1 MNGIVMGGGAGLSMH
16 GSFRVVTEKTVF
28 AMPEA
33 SIGHFPDIGASYF
46 LSRLPG
52 YFGEYLGLTGARIDG
67 TEMLACGLATHFVL
81 SKDLQSIENDLLKVS
96 SSDTA
101 TIDEHIKKY
110 INQAHMNHDSYCK
123 RLEIVNKCFSK
134 KTVEQILLP
143 LENEVSRGADKW
155 VAKAISS
162 MKSASPTSL
171 KIFLR
176 SVKGKRKSADV

>member
-1 MNGIVMGGGAGLSMH
+1 
-16 GSFRVVTEKTVF
+16 
-28 AMPEA
+28 
-33 SIGHFPDIGASYF
+33 
-46 LSRLPG
+46 
-52 YFGEYLGLTGARIDG
+52 
-67 TEMLACGLATHFVL
+67 
-81 SKDLQSIENDLLKVS
+81 DLQSIENDLLKVS

-176 SVKGKRKSADV
+176 SVKGKRKSADGSRALLFDKDKNPKQLQSLFGMPFFHNFFPAVAAFMLRASTEEMVEQVFSKVEDDDWEEFEPKDTRNLMNMQKPRL